1 MQTLVERGGPVR
13 IRLGGN
19 TQEFA
24 FMVDDLGDGKAV
36 SKQKAETN
44 NPVSRSLPWP
54 TLDTVLHVAAQAS
67 SLYAH
72 RRLADRDARRHIHNG
87 LLLPHGQ
94 RILAG

>member
-44 NPVSRSLPWP
+44 NPVSRLFAWS
-54 TLDTVLHVAAQAS
+54 AAS
-67 SLYAH
+67 MFSHIEYGPAH
-72 RRLADRDARRHIHNG
+72 
-87 LLLPHGQ
+87 
-94 RILAG
+94 